1 MSERD
6 VNPAAE
12 RADDAYQAAPVVR
25 DEHGEDQVTRLIE
38 QQTARIP
45 SHWFLTAAIA
55 SMCASLGFEL
65 AGRTRISR
73 FVGMWVPTLL
83 ITGVY
88 NKLVKAL
95 GPR

>member
-1 MSERD
+1 MPDTDR
-6 VNPAAE
+6 NPAAD
-12 RADDAYQAAPVVR
+12 RVDAYNPAPILR
-25 DEHGEDQVTRLIE
+25 DEHSEATITRVIE

-45 SHWFLTAAIA
+45 SHWFLIAALL
-55 SMCASLGFEL
+55 SMAASLGFE
-65 AGRTRISR
+65 ATRKYRWSR
-73 FVGMWVPTLL
+73 FVGMWVSPLL

>member
-6 VNPAAE
+6 VNPAADRVE
-12 RADDAYQAAPVVR
+12 ETYQAAPVVR
-25 DEHGEDQVTRLIE
+25 DEHGEAQLTRLIE

-45 SHWFLTAAIA
+45 SHWFLAAAIT
-55 SMCASLGFEL
+55 SMVASLGFEL
-65 AGRTRISR
+65 VGRTRLSR

-95 GPR
+95 GPQ

>member
-1 MSERD
+1 MSEVD
-6 VNPAAE
+6 VNPAAD
-12 RADDAYQAAPVVR
+12 RDPDVFSAVPIAR
-25 DEHGEDQVTRLIE
+25 DEHHEPRLTRLIE

-45 SHWFLTAAIA
+45 SHWFLAAAIT
-55 SMCASLGFEL
+55 SMITSVILEL
-65 AGRTRISR
+65 AGRTRMSR

-95 GPR
+95 GPQ

>member
-6 VNPAAE
+6 VNPAADRDEE
-12 RADDAYQAAPVVR
+12 RYRAAPVAR
-25 DEHGEDQVTRLIE
+25 DEHTEAQLTRLIE

-45 SHWFLTAAIA
+45 SHWFLAAA
-55 SMCASLGFEL
+55 VTCMVTSLVLEL
-65 AGRTRISR
+65 VGRTRLSR

-95 GPR
+95 GPQ

>member
-6 VNPAAE
+6 VNPAADRDE
-12 RADDAYQAAPVVR
+12 EVYRAAPVAR
-25 DEHGEDQVTRLIE
+25 DEHTETQLTRLIE

-45 SHWFLTAAIA
+45 SHWFLAAAVTA
-55 SMCASLGFEL
+55 MVASLGFEL
-65 AGRTRISR
+65 VGRTRWSR
-73 FVGMWVPTLL
+73 FTGMWVPTLL

-95 GPR
+95 GPQ

>member
-1 MSERD
+1 MTERD
-6 VNPAAE
+6 VNPAADRDEE
-12 RADDAYQAAPVVR
+12 RYRAAPVAR
-25 DEHGEDQVTRLIE
+25 DEHTEGQLTRLIE

-45 SHWFLTAAIA
+45 SHWFLAAA
-55 SMCASLGFEL
+55 VTSMVTSVVLEL
-65 AGRTRISR
+65 AGRTRLSR

-95 GPR
+95 GPQ